1 MGEQGSV
8 GQIKAATMNEIS
20 LHHERGSVLLLLEFQ
35 ASMLFWSQ
43 RHGQA
48 LRPRKSL
55 ICYSVSIPD
64 GSAAQAS
71 LPAPLQYPSL
81 LAGNEVGRI
90 GNEGGVRVTGGRG
103 APACSSRGHHGRCF
117 MLQHHFHQRSRR
129 PAGPPKALPPPADG
143 SPPSLHGSPPVPD
156 ISHFS
161 SVSASL

>member
-1 MGEQGSV
+1 MTELDNV
-8 GQIKAATMNEIS
+8 GTLS
-20 LHHERGSVLLLLEFQ
+20 LT
-35 ASMLFWSQ
+35 
-43 RHGQA
+43 
-48 LRPRKSL
+48 
-55 ICYSVSIPD
+55 ITD
-64 GSAAQAS
+64 GSSAQAS

-90 GNEGGVRVTGGRG
+90 GSESGGRGSSGRG

-143 SPPSLHGSPPVPD
+143 SPPSLQGSPPVPD

-161 SVSASL
+161 SVSRIHRKGDQIPSEFRFNMMIFLQF